1 MTIVYTLIMLGLNRI
16 INNFKYQI
24 HLKLIDKNIVRKFPI
39 DYHCYLNEYN
49 YKLGHLNAV

>member
-1 MTIVYTLIMLGLNRI
+1 MTIVYTIITLGLNRI

-39 DYHCYLNEYN
+39 NYHCYLNEYN